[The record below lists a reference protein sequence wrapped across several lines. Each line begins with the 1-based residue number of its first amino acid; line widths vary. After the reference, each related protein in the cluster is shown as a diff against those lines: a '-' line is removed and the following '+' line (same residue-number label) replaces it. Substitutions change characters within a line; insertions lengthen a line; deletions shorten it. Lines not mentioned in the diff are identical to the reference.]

1 MNMTNKTMWIGFGVA
16 ILIVAAAAVVG
27 SIFVSSQRTVK
38 PTTIQLTSAQQS
50 KVDYDDALFALSK
63 DDTAT
68 AIRLMERAVS
78 LDSGNSAARSAL
90 AQLKRLPAVAATSTA
105 SASANPATDTGPFL
119 GTIDLFTLLPASME
133 GFKLGPAQ
141 VAAPDAAMTGAPTV
155 QGTGAT
161 AIVWAAHDRGTA
173 QAAQSVIDGEAK
185 GLYSQDQASVT
196 VNGAPGYFGTDGA
209 RFATVAFRR
218 GRYTFE
224 VIVTATKSPAE
235 VKSLAEKA
243 AASFPTAP

>member
-1 MNMTNKTMWIGFGVA
+1 MNMTKKTMWIALGIAMVV
-16 ILIVAAAAVVG
+16 VAAAAVVG
-27 SIFVSSQRTVK
+27 SVFVSSQRTAQ
-38 PTTIQLTSAQQS
+38 PATIQLTSTQQS
-50 KVDYDDALFALSK
+50 KADYDDALFALSK
-63 DDTAT
+63 DDTTT
-68 AIRLMERAVS
+68 AIRLMERAVT
-78 LDSGNSAARSAL
+78 LDSGNSAAKSAL
-90 AQLKRLPAVAATSTA
+90 AQLKRLPSGASASSAA
-105 SASANPATDTGPFL
+105 ASANPAAGAGPFL
-119 GTIDLFTLLPASME
+119 GAIDLVTLLPASME

-141 VAAPDAAMTGAPTV
+141 VASPDAAMTGAPTAP
-155 QGTGAT
+155 GSGAT

-196 VNGAPGYFGTDGA
+196 INGAPGYFGTDGA

-243 AASFPTAP
+243 ASSFPTAP